1 MTSLL
6 FAMVTVIHSGLALWL
21 ARHAWIA
28 RSPSS
33 LMAALVAFGLVYD
46 NGIVAIGRLIG
57 EGALLENLNLPR
69 FWIHALITPLLI
81 ITAVGLAR
89 RLGAP
94 WARSKWVHG
103 AFCSLATALVLYG
116 LLFELVGL
124 ELAADREGD
133 TLRYSAVDS
142 APPIPSI
149 AVIVVLI
156 IVGAALARRGG
167 AWMGAGAAI
176 MFAAAAVPSL
186 PLLVANLGEVVLIVG
201 LGLTAT
207 RPTPEERAASTA

>member
-6 FAMVTVIHSGLALWL
+6 FAMVTVIHAGLTVWL
-21 ARHAWIA
+21 ARHAWIT
-28 RSPSS
+28 RSPYS
-33 LMAALVAFGLVYD
+33 LLIALVAFGLVYD

-57 EGALLENLNLPR
+57 EGTLLENLNLPR
-69 FWIHALITPLLI
+69 YWIHALITPLLI
-81 ITAVGLAR
+81 IAAVGLAR
-89 RLGAP
+89 RIGAL
-94 WARSKWVHG
+94 WAQRRWVHG

-124 ELAADREGD
+124 ELAAGREGD
-133 TLRYSAVDS
+133 ALRYSAVES

-149 AVIVVLI
+149 ATIVVLLV
-156 IVGAALARRGG
+156 VGAVLARRGG

-186 PLLVANLGEVVLIVG
+186 PLLVANLGEVALIVG
-201 LGLTAT
+201 LALTAT
-207 RPTPEERAASTA
+207 RPVPEEPTISTA

>member
-6 FAMVTVIHSGLALWL
+6 FAMVTVVHAGLTVWP

-28 RSPSS
+28 RSPYS
-33 LMAALVAFGLVYD
+33 LLVALVAFGLVYD

-57 EGALLENLNLPR
+57 EGTLLESLNLPR

-81 ITAVGLAR
+81 IAAVGLAR

-94 WARSKWVHG
+94 WAQRRWVHG
-103 AFCSLATALVLYG
+103 AFCSLATALILYG

-124 ELAADREGD
+124 ELTTGREGD
-133 TLRYSAVDS
+133 ALRYSAIES
-142 APPIPSI
+142 TPPIPSI
-149 AVIVVLI
+149 AAIVVLI
-156 IVGAALARRGG
+156 VVGATLARRGG

-186 PLLVANLGEVVLIVG
+186 PLLVANLGEVALIVG

-207 RPTPEERAASTA
+207 RPTPEERRVSTA